1 MRGDYDAG
9 DLSHRCPTPACGR
22 CRCPPTIDRRGRFGI
37 QPHLKSK
44 HVYISDAPNNMN
56 IEQCLHTKGCLSC
69 FCLCTGCSSNI
80 VFFPK
85 NSRKFA
91 TSPSPA
97 LGCYWLYKKLP
108 ANRSDCTLALR

>member
-97 LGCYWLYKKLP
+97 LGC
-108 ANRSDCTLALR
+108 